1 MLANIRRPL
10 AASLFSSA
18 FVLTALSTVT
28 LPAAAQVSGGVVI
41 TSGPVQ
47 GRIAV
52 GEPVFAPRPVV
63 VYQPVRGRRMEV
75 ARYAQQVVFIERGH
89 GRHGKSAQWYQRHGY
104 RPVTLYYSQGR
115 YFTLV
120 SADRRYRRG
129 GYFLPVMVWERGGR
143 FYLPAEASPDR
154 YGYSSSYDRNSSHGY
169 EYEYDDYRP
178 NGDGRDWDD

>member
-10 AASLFSSA
+10 AASLLSSA
-18 FVLTALSTVT
+18 FVLIAFSASSTPV
-28 LPAAAQVSGGVVI
+28 AAQVSGAVVV

-52 GEPVFAPRPVV
+52 GEPVFAPRPVI

-89 GRHGKSAQWYQRHGY
+89 GRHGKSVQWYQRHGY
-104 RPVTLYYSQGR
+104 RPVTLFYAEGR
-115 YFTLV
+115 YFDLV
-120 SADRRYRRG
+120 FADRAYRRG
-129 GYFLPVMVWERGGR
+129 GYFIPVTVWERGGR
-143 FYLPAEASPDR
+143 YYLPAGTGPEG
-154 YGYSSSYDRNSSHGY
+154 YGYSTYDRNSSHGSDY
-169 EYEYDDYRP
+169 QYDHP